1 MVRRWLLM
9 TALLVCAATVNAQ
22 TRYVTDNLT
31 VELRRGP
38 SLEYLI
44 IRSLPAGS
52 AVEVLEQNAEAGYAR
67 VRVVDGGVEGW
78 ILTRFLETEP
88 AARTKLAAAER
99 NLETARN
106 RVTELESQVAEL
118 AAKLGGTEE
127 ALEQTA
133 EMQQAASAELADIR
147 QAAANVIEIREQ
159 NDTLRQNLSGTQ
171 SELERLQAQ
180 NSSLRSRE
188 RQNWFIVGA
197 CVLLGGFLIGLI
209 APSLRRRRRT
219 DW

>member
-1 MVRRWLLM
+1 MA
-9 TALLVCAATVNAQ
+9 ALLCAATASAQ
-22 TRYVTDNLT
+22 TRYVTDKLS

-44 IRSLPAGS
+44 IRSLPAGTT
-52 AVEVLEQNAEAGYAR
+52 VQVLEQDSETGYSR
-67 VRVVDGGVEGW
+67 VRVGDAEGY

-88 AARTKLAAAER
+88 AARDRLAAAER

-106 RVTELESQVAEL
+106 RVTELETQVAEL
-118 AAKLGGTEE
+118 TAKLGGTEQ
-127 ALEQTA
+127 ALEETERLQA
-133 EMQQAASAELADIR
+133 AASAELADIR
-147 QAAANVIEIREQ
+147 QAASSVMEIREQ
-159 NDTLRQNLSGTQ
+159 NDTLRQSLAETQ
-171 SELERLQAQ
+171 AEVDRLRIQ
-180 NSSLRSRE
+180 NSDLRSRE

-197 CVLLGGFLIGLI
+197 CVLLGGILIGLI

>member
-1 MVRRWLLM
+1 MA
-9 TALLVCAATVNAQ
+9 ALLCATAASAQ
-22 TRYVTDNLT
+22 TRYVTDKLS

-44 IRSLPAGS
+44 VRSLPSGS
-52 AVEVLEQNAEAGYAR
+52 AVQVLEQDAETGYSR
-67 VRVVDGGVEGW
+67 VRTVDGGTEGW

-88 AARTKLAAAER
+88 AAKDKLAAAER
-99 NLETARN
+99 NLETARS
-106 RVTELESQVAEL
+106 RLTELESQVTEL
-118 AAKLGGTEE
+118 TAKLGGTEQ
-127 ALEQTA
+127 ALEQTEQA
-133 EMQQAASAELADIR
+133 QQAASEELADIR
-147 QAAANVIEIREQ
+147 QAAANVIQIREQ
-159 NDTLRQNLSGTQ
+159 NDTLRQTLAETQ
-171 SELERLQAQ
+171 SELERLQIQ

-197 CVLLGGFLIGLI
+197 CVLLGGFLVGLI

>member
-1 MVRRWLLM
+1 MVRRWVLM
-9 TALLVCAATVNAQ
+9 AAFFCAATVGAQ
-22 TRYVTDNLT
+22 PRYVTDNLS

-44 IRSLPAGS
+44 LRSVPAGA
-52 AVEVLEQNAEAGYAR
+52 AVQVLEQDAETGYSR

-78 ILTRFLETEP
+78 ILTRFLQTEP
-88 AARTKLAAAER
+88 AARDKLAAAER
-99 NLETARN
+99 NLEAARS
-106 RVTELESQVAEL
+106 RVTELESQVTEL
-118 AAKLGGTEE
+118 AGKLGGTEQ
-127 ALEQTA
+127 ALQQTEQ
-133 EMQQAASAELADIR
+133 MQADASAELADIR

-159 NDTLRQNLSGTQ
+159 NDTLRQSLAETQ
-171 SELERLQAQ
+171 DELKGLRDQ
-180 NSSLRSRE
+180 NSALRSRE

-197 CVLLGGFLIGLI
+197 CVLLGGILIGLI